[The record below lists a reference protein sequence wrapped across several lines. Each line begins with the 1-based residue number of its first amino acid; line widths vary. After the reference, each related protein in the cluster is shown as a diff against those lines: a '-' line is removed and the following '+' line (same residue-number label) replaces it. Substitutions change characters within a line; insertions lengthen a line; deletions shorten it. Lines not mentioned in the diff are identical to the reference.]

1 MVEKQQEMLAQ
12 HQATLAEGGIVVG
25 PAITP
30 SRNGDE
36 SDGSDSDQLFVKSRP
51 TADFDASGNSVYE
64 PPTTTEKTLPDVQPG
79 AFPKFNKLPVELRM
93 KIFRHHLRS
102 SPPLAIY
109 QGPQLSKLEGPQPF
123 SGPNAIHLA
132 LFSAQDICRDTIRMM
147 NEPDVIQHVI
157 HIDSENINQLQHWLA
172 SAPIT
177 TFKNVALRVRLTENP
192 SGSSAPLHLLQSTHN
207 SIAQFTSAKTF
218 ELFFEMN
225 FLGCSEADYFGKSA
239 REALYYDFKKTM
251 KALPRLQHIE
261 ISHGPSYERCASTT
275 ICWEKKREGC
285 WLLCANDNGYNDL
298 RQSDHKDREMRVFTA
313 EMRAFRAEEH
323 YRELV
328 GFRDEWQ
335 KAHPDARPP
344 SVDQLYQFFWH
355 GSRDSSVGRWLRHS
369 GASKLGWL
377 KLGMMNELYRSN

>member
-36 SDGSDSDQLFVKSRP
+36 SNRSDSDQLFVKSRP

-79 AFPKFNKLPVELRM
+79 AFPQFNKLPVELRM

-177 TFKNVALRVRLTENP
+177 TFKNVALCVRLTENLF
-192 SGSSAPLHLLQSTHN
+192 GTSAAQHLVQSTRN
-207 SIAQFTSAKTF
+207 SIAKFTSAKTF
-218 ELFFEMN
+218 ELYFE
-225 FLGCSEADYFGKSA
+225 LDYGGISEQRYFGKSVK
-239 REALYYDFKKTM
+239 EVLYYDFKNTL

-261 ISHGPSYERCASTT
+261 ISHGLSYERCASST

-285 WLLCANDNGYNDL
+285 WLLCANDVSYKGLGNL
-298 RQSDHKDREMRVFTA
+298 DHKDREMRVFMA
-313 EMRAFRAEEH
+313 EMRVFKAEKQ

-328 GFRDEWQ
+328 EFRDEWQ
-335 KAHPDARPP
+335 KAHPGKYLP
-344 SVDQLYQFFWH
+344 SVDQLYQYIWQ
-355 GSRDSSVGRWLRHS
+355 GRRDSSVGRWLRHS
-369 GASKLGWL
+369 GANKLGWL
-377 KLGMMNELYRSN
+377 EL